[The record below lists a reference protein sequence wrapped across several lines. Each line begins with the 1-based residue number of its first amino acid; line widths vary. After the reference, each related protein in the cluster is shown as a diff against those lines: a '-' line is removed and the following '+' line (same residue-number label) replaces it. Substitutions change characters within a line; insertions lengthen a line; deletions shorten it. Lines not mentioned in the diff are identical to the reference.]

1 MKSELGMELAICCLA
16 IASPWFHSFKSFCH
30 SLSTNFC
37 ASDNTP
43 SRTEDVSG
51 SFGDCEVPLTCS
63 VNPRASTDQRKRS
76 LKITQLEPD
85 TSSFGMHKTSSPN
98 FVVVDIL
105 MDRRSDSVFF
115 SSLL

>member
-1 MKSELGMELAICCLA
+1 MKSEFGMELAICCLV
-16 IASPWFHSFKSFCH
+16 IASPWFHSFRSFFH
-30 SLSTNFC
+30 SLSNNFC

-43 SRTEDVSG
+43 SRTKDVSG
-51 SFGDCEVPLTCS
+51 SFGDCKVPSTCS

-85 TSSFGMHKTSSPN
+85 TSSFGMRKKSLPN
-98 FVVVDIL
+98 FIVVDIL
-105 MDRRSDSVFF
+105 MDRRSDSVFV